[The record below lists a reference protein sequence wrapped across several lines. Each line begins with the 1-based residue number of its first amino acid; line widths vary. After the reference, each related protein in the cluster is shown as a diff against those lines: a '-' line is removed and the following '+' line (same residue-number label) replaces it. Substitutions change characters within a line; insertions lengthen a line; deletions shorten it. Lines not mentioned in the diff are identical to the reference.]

1 MKKVYSYYSLDI
13 FHLGHL
19 IMIKKCREVAG
30 ENGEL
35 VVGILTDGA
44 IMEKKPKP
52 IISFEERFQIAK
64 SIKYI
69 DKVIPQT
76 TYSPLQNVKKIN
88 PDILM
93 ESESHEKREIENMR
107 NLMSNLGG
115 EIIIVPYFM
124 EQSSTNIKN
133 LIKNSKE

>member
-19 IMIKKCREVAG
+19 IMIKKCRKVAG
-30 ENGEL
+30 ESGKL
-35 VVGILTDGA
+35 VVGILTDEA
-44 IMEKKPKP
+44 VMEKKSKP
-52 IISFEERFQIAK
+52 IMSFEERFKIAK

-69 DKVIPQT
+69 DEVVPQT
-76 TYSPLQNVKKIN
+76 TYSPLMNVRELK

-93 ESESHEKREIENMR
+93 ESESHEKKEIKNAK
-107 NLMSNLGG
+107 NLMNSLGG
-115 EIIIVPYFM
+115 EIIIIPYFKS
-124 EQSSTNIKN
+124 QSSTNIKN